1 MAGHCSNFAERWVA
15 VSVPA
20 LVFWFGGLLA
30 WLYSQG
36 GVAGIQQPL
45 GWLGQQ
51 PAPTQIGVLLA
62 LLLGV
67 AASGE
72 IVAEIT
78 TPALRLT
85 EGYWPARL
93 EPLRERRLSYIEK
106 RVESL
111 DEKWQNVQAKLR
123 EMAGPAVDGTATP
136 QERDEYLRLRAEYVR
151 LDRQLHR
158 FPANGTYQP
167 TTVGNILRA
176 AESRPVDKYGLDA
189 VVVWP
194 HLWLLLPNTVQSEL
208 AAARRSLNSAVGA
221 CLWGLLF
228 LVFTPWAWWATLVGI
243 GVALAAF
250 RFWVGSRAEVF
261 ADLVEAVFD
270 LYRTPLYSQLRWPLP
285 TDPRAERVVGA
296 RVTEYL
302 WRGLDDDKPTFTTPA
317 LNEAPSDGTPDP
329 L

>member
-1 MAGHCSNFAERWVA
+1 MLTKFWETIGSNLAERWVA

-36 GVAGIQQPL
+36 GVAGLQQPL
-45 GWLGQQ
+45 KWLGQQ
-51 PAPTQIGVLLA
+51 PTPTQIGVLLA

-67 AASGE
+67 VASGE

-78 TPALRLT
+78 TPALRLM
-85 EGYWPARL
+85 EGYWPALL
-93 EPLRERRLSYIEK
+93 EPLRERRVGYVEE
-106 RVESL
+106 RVKSL
-111 DEKWQNVQAKLR
+111 DEKFQEL
-123 EMAGPAVDGTATP
+123 AGPVQDRTATP
-136 QERDEYLRLRAEYVR
+136 QERAEYVR
-151 LDRQLHR
+151 IDRQLRR
-158 FPANGTYQP
+158 FPAKESYQP

-189 VVVWP
+189 VAVWP

-208 AAARRSLNSAVGA
+208 AAARRSLNAAVGA

-228 LVFTPWAWWATLVGI
+228 LAFAPWAWWAALVGLGVTLV
-243 GVALAAF
+243 AF
-250 RFWVGSRAEVF
+250 RFWVPSRAEMF

-270 LYRTPLYSQLRWPLP
+270 LYRTTLYSQLRWPLP
-285 TDPRAERVVGA
+285 TDPRAERIVGQH
-296 RVTEYL
+296 VTMYL
-302 WRGLDDDKPTFTTPA
+302 VRGLDDDKPTFTTPTS
-317 LNEAPSDGTPDP
+317 NEATPDDTPDP